1 MTQELLA
8 SDTALELWKDS
19 IWDRLLDSLDE
30 RSVIPI
36 VGPDLLQLEI
46 DGNTTLLDLYIAR
59 RLAENYSLPVDS
71 LPGDRALNYVVC
83 QLTRRRKDHY
93 SICED
98 IFQIMKEA
106 SFRPSKSLRQLAEIT
121 DFNLFVSTTFDS
133 LLEKAINEVRFGG
146 TPGTMSI
153 AYSPKRVDDLP
164 ASKDKLLKPTVYYL
178 MGKLSASGAYVIS
191 DEDLLEQVCDLQSP
205 ARRPERLFDELKKNH
220 LLMLGVDYSDWL
232 VRIFLRTAK
241 GGRLSASATQ
251 GIFEI
256 LADSKT
262 RQDAGLVSFLV
273 HFSSQTRVFR
283 TGGAV
288 EFVDELWSRWRERHP
303 DATFAKEQPLGSDMP
318 RNAIFI
324 SYSREDLAA
333 VQELKAGLEAAGLPV
348 WFDQQSL
355 KPGDNFNPQIEQF
368 IARSCSCFIPVISG
382 HTERKQEGFFRRE
395 WNMALERDRGIH
407 FTRKFIVPVV
417 VDATAEPAVVP
428 PRFSQLNYTW
438 LPGGK
443 VTPPFV
449 RELREI
455 VSGS

>member
-8 SDTALELWKDS
+8 SETVLELWKDS

-36 VGPDLLQLEI
+36 VGPDLLQVEI
-46 DGNTTLLDLYIAR
+46 DGTTTLLDQYIAR
-59 RLAENYSLPVDS
+59 RLAQMYRLPVDN
-71 LPGDRALNYVVC
+71 LPADRALNYVVYE
-83 QLTRRRKDHY
+83 LTPRRDHY
-93 SICED
+93 AICED

-133 LLEKAINEVRFGG
+133 LLEKAINEVRFGNA
-146 TPGTMSI
+146 PGTMSI
-153 AYSPKRVDDLP
+153 AYSKRVDDLP
-164 ASKDKLLKPTVYYL
+164 SSKDRLAKPTVYYL

-262 RQDAGLVSFLV
+262 RQDPGLVSFLV
-273 HFSSQTRVFR
+273 HFSSHTRVFR

-288 EFVDELWSRWRERHP
+288 EFVDELWNRWRERHP
-303 DATFAKEQPLGSDMP
+303 QSKPLEEEMRHRDMP

-324 SYSREDLAA
+324 SYMREDLAA
-333 VQELKAGLEAAGLPV
+333 VLELKAGLEAAGLPV
-348 WFDQQSL
+348 WFDRQSL
-355 KPGDNFNPQIEQF
+355 KPGDNFNPQIEQY
-368 IARSCSCFIPVISG
+368 ISRSCSCFVAVISRN
-382 HTERKQEGFFRRE
+382 TERRDEGFFRRE

-407 FTRKFIVPVV
+407 FARKFIVPVV
-417 VDATAEPAVVP
+417 VDDTAEPSIVP

-449 RELREI
+449 RELKEI
-455 VSGS
+455 LSGS